1 MNLEQQQVV
10 DIAQDLLSR
19 RFGGQQKL
27 SEVERLSGSGHAI
40 VLRARVSSSP
50 FLQQRTV
57 VLKHNPPTGQA
68 IDDVAFISEVV
79 AYQFTTS
86 LSEDTRPGPVL
97 LAHDIE
103 QRILVLT
110 DLGDSNT
117 LSDTLAQANDDE
129 RMQIIRALGTELGQ
143 MHADTAGREPDFEAL
158 LNRVVRN
165 HPDKVNYQLRADALH
180 NSIYLGVEI
189 LERAGLNPPEAVTH
203 YAHASAATLLS
214 GNERAFTPFDLSPD
228 NIIVSHK
235 ISFLDYEWAGFR
247 NVGFDVACVIA
258 GFPQF
263 LFARPISN
271 DEADVFV
278 HAWAREVTD
287 TWPRFGESEELNR
300 LIVRSLIGWALS
312 SVATMYT
319 GGVEELASFASE
331 KREIEEETANSLL
344 RPSDFDPFSEDE
356 LLVRRDLY
364 ETFEALHRFAAR
376 RGRGSYAEEYQVI
389 ADFGQQVADRL
400 REKRLGSNH
409 QI

>member
-27 SEVERLSGSGHAI
+27 SEVEELSGSGHAV
-40 VLRARVSSSP
+40 VLRARVASSP

-68 IDDVAFISEVV
+68 LDDVAFISEVV

-97 LAHDIE
+97 LAHDIDE
-103 QRILVLT
+103 RILVLT

-117 LSDTLAQANDDE
+117 LSDTLVKADDE
-129 RMQIIRALGTELGQ
+129 ERLQVIRALGTELGQ

-158 LNRVVRN
+158 ANRVIRN
-165 HPDKVNYQLRADALH
+165 QPDIINYQLRAEALH
-180 NSIYLGVEI
+180 NSIYLGLEI
-189 LERAGLNPPEAVTH
+189 LQRAGLTPPEAVSS
-203 YAHASAATLLS
+203 YANASAATLLS

-228 NIIVSHK
+228 NIIVSQK

-263 LFARPISN
+263 LFARPIS
-271 DEADVFV
+271 DEEGDVFI
-278 HAWAREVTD
+278 HAWAREVVE

-312 SVATMYT
+312 SVATMYA
-319 GGVEELASFASE
+319 GGVEELAAFSSE
-331 KREIEEETANSLL
+331 DREIDDVFANSLL
-344 RPSDFDPFSEDE
+344 RGSNQAPFSDDE
-356 LLVRRDLY
+356 LLIRRDLY
-364 ETFEALHRFAAR
+364 ETFESLHRFAGR
-376 RGRGSYAEEYQVI
+376 RGRGSYAEEYKSI
-389 ADFGQQVADRL
+389 EEFSQQVADRL
-400 REKRLGSNH
+400 REPRPNNYR
-409 QI
+409 